1 MFGNPIIN
9 HMKEMERLKQVY
21 GENKFKKAAKLSRC
35 TVNSVSDWIKLPI
48 QSIDNALKIYCNG

>member
-1 MFGNPIIN
+1 
-9 HMKEMERLKQVY
+9 MKEMERLKQVY